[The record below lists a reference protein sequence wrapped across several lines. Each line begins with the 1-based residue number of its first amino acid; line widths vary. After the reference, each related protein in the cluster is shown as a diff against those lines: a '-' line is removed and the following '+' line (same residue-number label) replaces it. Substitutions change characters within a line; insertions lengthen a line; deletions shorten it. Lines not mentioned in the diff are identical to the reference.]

1 MLPQELRPEEQQGSS
16 QTRTWDRS
24 GADAGAKAL
33 RLEDAQAPEDCE
45 GSGGTSGGLG
55 AGCGGG
61 PRGGGSGST
70 VSGEGVRGQGCVG
83 CRQVPGGVWVLHL
96 MWWEAAGGFQAPDSM
111 WFALLR
117 APLGAE
123 RAGW

>member
-45 GSGGTSGGLG
+45 GRGDIRGARGRVWGRASGRGLG
-55 AGCGGG
+55 EHSVWGRRRGAGVCGVQAGSW
-61 PRGGGSGST
+61 RGLGFTPNAVGSCRWVSST
-70 VSGEGVRGQGCVG
+70 
-83 CRQVPGGVWVLHL
+83 
-96 MWWEAAGGFQAPDSM
+96 
-111 WFALLR
+111 
-117 APLGAE
+117 
-123 RAGW
+123 